1 MTSLADSLRMMPD
14 LCSDYRSAGFLLNEA
29 SDHWPIRCVWSGG
42 EMNGTCIPSPL
53 YNASIT
59 YVSSSTWRE
68 LVRTFRMT
76 IGCSQEDIEKA
87 DKPPFAFG
95 AVRRLHSYVIL
106 PCSPSLDPP
115 CVRL

>member
-1 MTSLADSLRMMPD
+1 MPD

-68 LVRTFRMT
+68 LVRVSNQSF
-76 IGCSQEDIEKA
+76 SVYYYIERYLILA
-87 DKPPFAFG
+87 YVHRDEPFAILLCKACKDTKSHIIFLSDRWTIQ
-95 AVRRLHSYVIL
+95 RRS
-106 PCSPSLDPP
+106 
-115 CVRL
+115 R